1 MKQIFF
7 PGLSIRRRLPFLICS
22 LLLSVIL
29 LFGITSYIGVRK
41 AALNVGRVRL
51 QTLSKQLG
59 DILSASSQ
67 NLRKTS
73 YTQANRSSLKTYLT
87 SGGKDSVTEVATLL
101 KDLLNDSTNVRV
113 ELLNAEKKVLLSF
126 GKAQAPIPSP
136 VNELDSIHT
145 DVLDSVKIGN
155 IYAIA
160 NHLYYPIVA
169 AIKEGNTKKGYLVS
183 WRKMQIKSRAVD
195 QLSQLMG
202 TDAKFYLGNA
212 DGSLWTNM
220 IAAVPSPTDLKAN
233 KKQVFH
239 FTRSGKD
246 VFACVTPITN
256 TRWLLSVE
264 LSRSEILQTANDYI
278 YWLLVAVAVLMM
290 VGIFFGR
297 LIGRNLTGPLASLT
311 AATSQIAAGNYSSQV
326 PVNRMDEVGKLARAF
341 NAMAVQLQNS
351 QKKLQE
357 KADSYKL
364 LFEKNPMPMWIMS
377 TTTLHI
383 LDVNEAAVQHYG
395 YPKEEFL
402 KLNAIDLRPEEDISK
417 FLQTVPKQLKGRKK
431 HGIWRHKKKDGT
443 VIMVDMVT
451 DDTIYQNQAATLTLA
466 EDVTE
471 RLKAEAELVR
481 SRVMQ
486 QELITETT
494 ILAQEKEREEI
505 GKELHD
511 NINQILASTKLY
523 LEMARSGNKTRLW
536 DAIEKSYENINLAMG
551 EIRHLSKQLVRPA
564 FDTSLKDS
572 LQDLTS
578 ELHAITPIHIN
589 FDAGGFDE
597 SLLDENI
604 KVMIYRIVQE
614 QMNNILKHAAASEV
628 WLTIK
633 TDNSSVQF
641 GIEDNGIG
649 FDMKKKSKGIGLRN
663 IDNRVQFYKGNLH
676 IQSSPGN
683 GCMIAIEVP
692 LKRPIVLYS

>member
-1 MKQIFF
+1 MKQIFL
-7 PGLSIRRRLPFLICS
+7 PGLLIRRRLPFLICC
-22 LLLSVIL
+22 LLLTFIL

-51 QTLSKQLG
+51 QTLSQQLS
-59 DILSASSQ
+59 DILSTSSQ
-67 NLRKTS
+67 NLRKTI
-73 YTQANRSSLKTYLT
+73 YAQANRSSVKAYLT
-87 SGGKDSVTEVATLL
+87 SGGKDSVTEVTTLF
-101 KDLLNDSTNVRV
+101 KDLLNDSINVRV
-113 ELLNAEKKVLLSF
+113 ELVNAEKKLLLSF
-126 GKAQAPIPSP
+126 GKAQAPLPSP
-136 VNELDSIHT
+136 INELDSIYA

-160 NHLYYPIVA
+160 NHLYYPVLA
-169 AIKEGNTKKGYLVS
+169 SIKEGNTKKGWLVS
-183 WRKMQIKSRAVD
+183 WRKMQMKSRAVD

-212 DGSLWTNM
+212 DGSLWTDM
-220 IAAVPSPTDLKAN
+220 IAPAPPPTDLKAS

-239 FTRSGKD
+239 FTRYGRD

-290 VGIFFGR
+290 AGIFFGW
-297 LIGRNLTGPLASLT
+297 LIGRNLTGPLARLT

-351 QKKLQE
+351 QRKLQE

-377 TTTLHI
+377 TTTFHI

-402 KLNAIDLRPEEDISK
+402 KLNAIDLRPEEDITK

-486 QELITETT
+486 ELITETT

-536 DAIEKSYENINLAMG
+536 HAIEKSYENINLAMG

-564 FDTSLKDS
+564 FDTSLQNS

-589 FDAGGFDE
+589 FDAAEFDE
-597 SLLDENI
+597 SQLDENI

-633 TDNSSVQF
+633 TTNSSVQF
-641 GIEDNGIG
+641 SIEDNGIG
-649 FDMKKKSKGIGLRN
+649 FDMSKKSKGIGLRN
-663 IDNRVQFYKGNLH
+663 IDKRVQFYKGNLH
-676 IQSSPGN
+676 IQSSPGH

>member
-1 MKQIFF
+1 MKHIFL
-7 PGLSIRRRLPFLICS
+7 PGLTIRRRLPFLICS

-51 QTLSKQLG
+51 QTLSKQLS
-59 DILSASSQ
+59 DILSTSSQ
-67 NLRKTS
+67 NLRKTT
-73 YTQANRSSLKTYLT
+73 YAQANRSSVKTYLA
-87 SGGKDSVTEVATLL
+87 SCGKDSVTAVTTLF
-101 KDLLNDSTNVRV
+101 KDLLNDPTNVRV
-113 ELLNAEKKVLLSF
+113 ELLDSEKKVLLSF

-136 VNELDSIHT
+136 INELDSIHA
-145 DVLDSVKIGN
+145 DELDSGKIGN

-160 NHLYYPIVA
+160 NHLYYPVLA
-169 AIKEGNTKKGYLVS
+169 AIKEGNAKKGYLVS
-183 WRKMQIKSRAVD
+183 WRKMQTKSRAVD

-202 TDAKFYLGNA
+202 TDAKFYLGNT
-212 DGSLWTNM
+212 DGSLWTDM
-220 IAAVPSPTDLKAN
+220 ISAVPPPTGLKAN

-239 FTRSGKD
+239 FTRYGKD

-278 YWLLVAVAVLMM
+278 YWLVVAVAVLLM
-290 VGIFFGR
+290 VGIVFGW

-326 PVNRMDEVGKLARAF
+326 PVDRMDEVGKLARAF

-377 TTTLHI
+377 TTTFHI
-383 LDVNEAAVQHYG
+383 LDVNEAAVQHYE

-402 KLNAIDLRPEEDISK
+402 KLNAIDLRPEEDIPK
-417 FLQTVPKQLKGRKK
+417 FLQTIPKQLKGRKK

-536 DAIEKSYENINLAMG
+536 DALEKSYENINLAMR

-578 ELHAITPIHIN
+578 ELHAITPIQIN
-589 FDAGGFDE
+589 FDAAGFDE
-597 SLLDENI
+597 SQLDENI

-633 TDNSSVQF
+633 TNNTSVEF
-641 GIEDNGIG
+641 SIEDNGIG
-649 FDMKKKSKGIGLRN
+649 FDMNKKSKGIGLRN

-676 IQSSPGN
+676 IQSSPGH

>member
-7 PGLSIRRRLPFLICS
+7 PGLSIRQRLPFLICS
-22 LLLSVIL
+22 LLLTVIL
-29 LFGITSYIGVRK
+29 LFGIISYLGVRK
-41 AALNVGRVRL
+41 AALNVGQNRL
-51 QTLSKQLG
+51 QTLSKQLSE
-59 DILSASSQ
+59 ILSTSSQ
-67 NLRKTS
+67 NLCKTT
-73 YTQANRSSLKTYLT
+73 YTQANRPSVKTYLAT
-87 SGGKDSVTEVATLL
+87 GGKDSISEVTNLF
-101 KDLLNDSTNVRV
+101 KDILNDSTNARV
-113 ELLNAEKKVLLSF
+113 ELLNAEKKVLLNF
-126 GKAQAPIPSP
+126 GKAPTPLSSS
-136 VNELDSIHT
+136 VNELNSTYAAD
-145 DVLDSVKIGN
+145 LDSVRVGN
-155 IYAIA
+155 FYAVA
-160 NHLYYPIVA
+160 NQLYYPVLTS
-169 AIKEGNTKKGYLVS
+169 IKEGNTIKGYLVS
-183 WRKMQIKSRAVD
+183 WRKLHMKSRAVD

-202 TDAKFYLGNA
+202 ADVKFYLGNSN
-212 DGSLWTNM
+212 GSLWTDM
-220 IAAVPSPTDLKAN
+220 IAPVPPPTGLKAN
-233 KKQVFH
+233 QKQVFH
-239 FTRSGKD
+239 FARYGKD
-246 VFACVTPITN
+246 VFACVTPITR
-256 TRWLLSVE
+256 TTWLLSVE
-264 LSRSEILQTANDYI
+264 LSRDNILQTANDYI
-278 YWLLVAVAVLMM
+278 HWLLIA
-290 VGIFFGR
+290 VGILLIVAIFFSW
-297 LIGRNLTGPLASLT
+297 LMGRNLTRPLSSLT
-311 AATSQIAAGNYSSQV
+311 AATSQIAAGNYSTQV
-326 PVNRMDEVGKLARAF
+326 PVNRRDEIGKLARAF
-341 NAMAVQLQNS
+341 NAMAVQLKNS
-351 QKKLQE
+351 QRKLQE

-377 TTTLHI
+377 TTTFHI

-395 YPKEEFL
+395 YQKEEFL
-402 KLNAIDLRPEEDISK
+402 KLNAINLRPEEDISK

-451 DDTIYQNQAATLTLA
+451 DDTIYKNQSATLTVA

-523 LEMARSGNKTRLW
+523 LEMARSGNKARHW
-536 DAIEKSYENINLAMG
+536 DAIEKSYDNIKLVMG

-564 FDTSLKDS
+564 FDTSLKES
-572 LQDLTS
+572 LQDLTT
-578 ELHAITPIHIN
+578 ELHAITPININ
-589 FDAGGFDE
+589 FDATGFDE
-597 SLLDENI
+597 SQLDENI

-633 TDNSSVQF
+633 TNSTSVQF
-641 GIEDNGIG
+641 SIEDNGIG
-649 FDMKKKSKGIGLRN
+649 FDMTKKSKGIGLRN

-676 IQSSPGN
+676 IQTSPGH